1 MCDKRRLRS
10 ACAYA
15 QSDQSLCLEL
25 EYHMTVKLLTEHHWG
40 FLILKGGCTVSSES
54 TLVKMPH
61 CWKSHVT
68 AQIQI
73 FFSTFLIYI
82 FSQTLTLI
90 TEYFSFSAADILS
103 SEEQPEDEILPK
115 EIEHETQAP
124 LDTMEVSYRDTITI
138 EKQEEELPE
147 KELAPETKTK
157 DVEKEI
163 VIQADK
169 GPEDTIVTQDE
180 TYKQLVEIT
189 PKEKTNIVQ
198 VEIPTDKTS
207 VEKIDI
213 ELQPESFKVTEDETY
228 KETIEMMP
236 ETKPEVIEIPLD
248 ERFTESVEVTPQTRP
263 SVVEIDV
270 PKPADQIDASFE
282 ELLEFDIQPEIMD
295 VPEKER
301 FTQSVDIVPKERPS
315 SVEQIP
321 HVMDEVKIT
330 LKETAEDEQQPEK
343 ADVPEETKYKET
355 VEVTPK
361 DKTSVVEMEIVQSS
375 FKESLEVEKKPEDVS
390 ITEDQT
396 YKEIIEI
403 KPEQKPDVIEL
414 DISQVREDTELKFKE
429 IIEVEK
435 ASDIEIS
442 EEEKYKETLEVAV
455 KDKPSVVEI
464 EITKTPKEVEE
475 TVEITTES
483 KEKDVRITE
492 VVEFET
498 SPQVLETVE
507 DEKHKVTLEIAPKET
522 KPISEIE
529 EVSEVSEVTP
539 ELKTPLR
546 ETDVSPK
553 ETPIVDVSLLTTEE
567 ETQSDVSK
575 EEFTTIESVE
585 QIPEEQSSVDEVEV
599 SAPMQEVI
607 QTFRETIELEQQPQ
621 VADEQVQKALQLSS
635 ETPSLVEIETSKP
648 TEESL
653 ETVTMEHKPQQG
665 DIVTEEEHVPSVD
678 VTPKDTPKVDELE
691 VSSVSEETK
700 PIIEETLDHE
710 KPIITD
716 EDTVLSE
723 TAELLPK
730 EETAVYE
737 EEIPAPAEEIVE
749 LVRDT
754 IESEDR
760 LAHEESK
767 FQERLDI
774 TTAAQRVAEAE
785 VTLPEDADHLLESI
799 ESRQP
804 ESAVIVE
811 EEKQKRKPKVAPKDA
826 PKVDEIDIPLPD
838 EEVQQ
843 VFDEVVDGEKQP
855 ETTEVEASILDIE
868 IAPEKVSTILE
879 AEISAPTDET
889 VEEVRETLD
898 VEKQIVEAV
907 PEQLLRTQKI
917 AEKTPTI
924 VDIGDSLQTDEL
936 LMTVPDIDTVKQKP
950 ETQDTAEEIQNKH
963 GLEIK
968 PEETPKV
975 EEIEV
980 LVPSEDVKPLPT
992 DIEVEKQPLS
1002 SEEVVSLDT
1011 VDLLPKEET
1020 VIGEYELP
1028 VETEEKPQPIVEVQP
1043 ETADT
1048 SEEER
1053 HRQTKEIPE
1062 KALPEV
1068 DEIEESLP
1076 AESVQPTIEHLI
1088 EVTIKPDL
1096 SEVETP
1102 AELMEISPDEET
1114 VTTEVEISAP
1124 TDEVIEI
1131 EREMISVEKQPGKQT
1146 EDSFQE
1152 SMLISPKTSQVAQVE
1167 LDLSVQEEIKHVLK
1181 PDVSESAVIEEEQEK
1196 PVPQITA
1203 EIAPKVDELEILPG
1217 EEQHPISQVE
1227 ISLDTAAVVAEQK
1240 DIPVTKITAVSTEK
1254 VEIIDTLEKYPEREE
1269 TLEST
1274 LDISPKHKTTT
1285 EVEIPIVKEEKDHT
1299 VIERIEI
1306 QTQERDY
1313 EIPEEHTY
1321 QETLE
1326 ISTKSPNTIQID
1338 VPVPTEETIIVEE
1351 VEQPETFEITEEEK
1365 YSETIEITPKIP
1377 KAEEIQLEIP
1387 VDDTQVC
1394 EVSIPDEK
1402 KPEIAEITSEFA
1414 ELSPDK
1420 ESETTEVEVAA
1431 PVEEKI
1437 EVFRETMDIEKQVE
1451 ETEEFQAQELTD
1463 ITAKEPSAV
1472 EIKIPMPVEE
1482 THPLTELSVEVEK
1495 QPTVSGVV
1503 EESVEVLPESKS
1515 VSSDI
1520 SDKFE
1525 LELVPEKPDT
1535 DTVELIVSS
1544 EVPETADEEESIL
1557 VETEAPVAESI
1568 EYVRETIKL
1577 TDKEAPADDLTAQ
1590 DNITLEKGKP
1600 EDKGLKLDTLPEIT
1614 TKFPQ
1619 DGQIVEMEIYP
1630 DSIISESDQPI
1641 SFTVDSEIT
1650 PMMTPDSGK
1659 DTEDTSATVEISTK
1673 VSVEDQ
1679 DLQQEITLDVEVQD
1693 KIDKFVEETI
1703 ELAKKDIIASSQIE
1717 KESVEVPEETLY
1729 TEAIEIPAQEID
1741 SGKQLPEMVTL
1752 EFASTEGDIPTDVSG
1767 VKTELILDKPQEIPA
1782 LSAEEIE
1789 VEVTP
1794 EHVEIEQTK
1803 PQETTVDISKE
1814 LEETSTEIPIQEMHT
1829 LSEDMPEDL
1838 KKVSI
1843 DIKPAEALPIKLL
1856 EQEIDIEGIPE
1867 VLEEFP
1873 ATTETDW
1880 ASKLPL
1886 KSEKL
1891 SAEAPEK
1898 GEEEQPSDV
1907 SPTFADLVTET
1918 DESLTDI
1925 AAQVIEQ
1932 YAEEITKEILEA
1944 ATLGEPFP
1952 TEVSGM
1958 DVDIESSLPTETPE
1972 DEAAEVTVKVMSDTE
1987 MVSLDTEKPSQ
1998 VEQISEEITPEDT
2011 ISETAVADVE
2021 AADIEEFKPTVIA
2034 KSSDEKS
2041 AEVKEIGIDIAMPEN
2056 VDSIET
2062 EFPDQSTITEVTEP
2076 KTEETPIEK
2085 DKSPV
2090 VECDIR
2096 ETPTVTDEGKPI
2108 TVDETEILLKKT
2120 PEESTVE
2127 VDIIPE
2133 KPTVKEEIEIPAK
2146 KPTEETILAF
2156 DIQEKPVKPEEV
2168 SVDIPSEET
2177 PVTVEIDIMDKPIE
2191 EVQSERSVTTEEI
2204 LLETVQETK
2213 PETVPST
2220 FEIAL
2225 EEKSDETS
2233 EVSVEIPY
2241 DKTDVIVTE
2250 ESVVSEETEKPLTDV
2265 TEESTLDIHISE
2277 VSTVITDDSIVK
2289 PDEVKT
2295 KVSVEEK
2302 KPEEISPE
2310 ATPTQKDVLEIVPVE
2325 QKPDVSTLE
2334 MEISKDQPTVT
2345 EQIEIQSK
2353 IPKQETSIE
2362 IDLKEKAIEPYEV
2375 PFVVPTEEKTVS
2387 VELDLEEKPVDKD
2400 KEITVKE
2407 IVLET
2412 EPEVQE
2418 TKPTSIEIALA
2429 KKPEEVSVITVEV
2442 SDVEKDSEK
2451 PLAEETTLDFDI
2463 EETPSTVEKVAFVP
2477 VEGKEEISIE
2487 TQAKPREVPLDTD
2500 ISEIEVTKPVAEEEK
2515 PEEISPEVTPIQEEV
2530 LEIVPVGPKPDVS
2543 TLEMEISKDQPTVTE
2558 QIEIQSKMPKQE
2570 TAIEID
2576 LKEKPIEPYEVPFV
2590 VPTEEKTVSVEL
2602 DLEEKPVDKDKE
2614 ITVKEIVLETE
2625 PEVQETKP
2633 TSIEIALAKKP
2644 EEVSVI
2650 TVEVSDVEKDSE
2662 KPLAEETTL
2671 DFDIEETPS
2680 TVEEVAFVPV
2690 EGKEEISIETQAK
2703 PREVPLDTDISE
2715 IEVTKPVAE
2724 EEKPEEISPEVTPIQ
2739 EEVLEIVPVGPKP
2752 DVSTLE
2758 MEISKDQPTVTEQIE
2773 IQSKMPKQETA
2784 IEIDLKEKPIEPHEV
2799 SFVVPTEEKTV
2810 SVELD
2815 LEEKPVDK
2823 VITDKEITVKEIVL
2837 ETEAEVQETK
2847 PTSIEIALAKKP
2859 EEESVITVEVLDVE
2873 KDSEKLLAEETTLD
2887 FDIEETPSTVEEV
2900 AFVPVE
2906 EKEEVPIET
2915 QAKPREVPLDT
2926 EVSEIEVTKSVAE
2939 EEKPEE
2945 ISPEVTPI
2953 QKEVLEI
2960 VPVEPKPDV
2969 STLEMDISKDQPT
2982 VMEQIEIQSKMPKQ
2996 ETSIEID
3003 LKEKPIEPQV
3013 VSFDVPTEEK
3023 TVSVEL
3029 DLEEKPVDKDKE
3041 ITVKEIVLETEP
3053 DFQETKPTT
3062 IEIALAKKP
3071 EEESVITVEVL
3082 DVENDSEKTLAE
3094 ETTLDF
3100 DIEETPSTVEEVAF
3114 VPVEGKEEVPIETQA
3129 KPKEVPLDTEV
3140 SEIEVTKPVAEE
3152 EKPEE
3157 IAPEVTPIQK
3167 EVLEIVPVGP
3177 KPDVSTLEMDI
3188 SKGKPT
3194 VTEQIEIQS
3203 KMPKQETSI
3212 EIDLKEKPIE
3222 PHEVSFVVPTEE
3234 KTVSVDLELEEKPVD
3249 KDKEITVKEIV
3260 LETEPEVQETKPT
3273 SIEIALAKKPE
3284 EESVITVEVL
3294 DVEKDSEKPWAE
3306 ETTLDFD
3313 IEETPST
3320 VEEVAF
3326 VPGEGKEEISIE
3338 TQAKPKEERV
3348 PLDTEV
3354 SEIEITKPASVPV
3367 EEVKEKSEET
3377 TLKIDISEKATEMEK
3392 TTVEIPVD
3400 LSEKPTEMEKTT
3412 VEIPIEQQPEEVTVR
3427 ISEEEKLPVEETEAR
3442 FTETIEF
3449 APKFVKT
3456 LKDITIP
3463 EGDKIELVVEF
3474 QSYPESEVS
3483 WFIDDQP
3490 VTESPDFLIII
3501 EREYSKLTI
3510 PDVFLEDEGEYKV
3523 VVENKL
3529 GSVTSICYLTVICEY
3544 NSLPRIFQC
3553 LSNTYISR
3561 FFPKSFFQGIR
3572 SESCYFK
3579 KYYLVSY
3586 IQKLSDA

>member
-1 MCDKRRLRS
+1 MCLYVRLEVFTR
-10 ACAYA
+10 YL
-15 QSDQSLCLEL
+15 SL
-25 EYHMTVKLLTEHHWG
+25 
-40 FLILKGGCTVSSES
+40 
-54 TLVKMPH
+54 
-61 CWKSHVT
+61 
-68 AQIQI
+68 
-73 FFSTFLIYI
+73 
-82 FSQTLTLI
+82 
-90 TEYFSFSAADILS
+90 SAADILS
-103 SEEQPEDEILPK
+103 SEEQPEDETLPK
-115 EIEHETQAP
+115 AVEHETQAP

-147 KELAPETKTK
+147 KELAPEIKMK
-157 DVEKEI
+157 DVEKEV

-169 GPEDTIVTQDE
+169 GPEDTIVTQEE

-213 ELQPESFKVTEDETY
+213 ELQPESFKVSEDEMY

-236 ETKPEVIEIPLD
+236 ETKPEVMEIPLD

-263 SVVEIDV
+263 SVVEIDI
-270 PKPADQIDASFE
+270 PQTADQIETSFE
-282 ELLEFDIQPEIMD
+282 ELLEFEIQPEIMD

-301 FTQSVDIVPKERPS
+301 FTQSVDIVPKEIPS
-315 SVEQIP
+315 SLEQIP

-330 LKETAEDEQQPEK
+330 LKEFTEDEQQPDK
-343 ADVPEETKYKET
+343 ADLPEETKYKET

-361 DKTSVVEMEIVQSS
+361 DKTSVVEMEIVQPS

-396 YKEIIEI
+396 YKKIIEL
-403 KPEQKPDVIEL
+403 KPEQKPDVIEF
-414 DISQVREDTELKFKE
+414 DISQLREDTELKFKE

-435 ASDIEIS
+435 APDIEIS
-442 EEEKYKETLEVAV
+442 EEERYKETLEVAV

-507 DEKHKVTLEIAPKET
+507 DEKHKVTLEIAPKEAQ
-522 KPISEIE
+522 PISE

-546 ETDVSPK
+546 ETEISPQ
-553 ETPIVDVSLLTTEE
+553 ETPIVDVSLLSSEE

-585 QIPEEQSSVDEVEV
+585 QIQEEQSSVDEVEV

-607 QTFRETIELEQQPQ
+607 QTFRETIELEHQPQ
-621 VADEQVQKALQLSS
+621 VADEQVQKALELSS
-635 ETPSLVEIETSKP
+635 ETPSHVEIETPKP
-648 TEESL
+648 SEESL

-665 DIVTEEEHVPSVD
+665 YIVTEEEHVPSVD
-678 VTPKDTPKVDELE
+678 VTPKDTPEVDVLEL
-691 VSSVSEETK
+691 SSVSEETK

-710 KPIITD
+710 KPSI
-716 EDTVLSE
+716 
-723 TAELLPK
+723 TAEDIVLFETTNLLPK

-737 EEIPAPAEEIVE
+737 EEIPAPAEEIIE

-760 LAHEESK
+760 LAPEEGR

-774 TTAAQRVAEAE
+774 TTEAQKVAEVEA
-785 VTLPEDADHLLESI
+785 TLPEDADHLLESI

-811 EEKQKRKPKVAPKDA
+811 EEKQKRKPRVAPKDA

-843 VFDEVVDGEKQP
+843 VFEEVVDGEKQP
-855 ETTEVEASILDIE
+855 ETTEVETSILDIE
-868 IAPEKVSTILE
+868 IAPEKVSTVLE

-889 VEEVRETLD
+889 VEVVRETFD
-898 VEKQIVEAV
+898 VEKQIVESPVA
-907 PEQLLRTQKI
+907 EQLQRTQKI
-917 AEKTPTI
+917 AEKAPTI
-924 VDIGDSLQTDEL
+924 VEIGDSLQTDEL

-950 ETQDTAEEIQNKH
+950 ETQDIAEEIQNED

-980 LVPSEDVKPLPT
+980 LVRSEDVKPIST

-1002 SEEVVSLDT
+1002 SEEVVSVDT
-1011 VDLLPKEET
+1011 VELLPKEET

-1043 ETADT
+1043 ETADF

-1053 HRQTKEIPE
+1053 HRQTEELPE
-1062 KALPEV
+1062 KDLPEV
-1068 DEIEESLP
+1068 EEIEESLP
-1076 AESVQPTIEHLI
+1076 AESVQPTSEHLTKV
-1088 EVTIKPDL
+1088 EIKPDL
-1096 SEVETP
+1096 SEVETQ

-1131 EREMISVEKQPGKQT
+1131 EREMLTVEKQPDKQT

-1152 SMLISPKTSQVAQVE
+1152 SILISPKTSQVAQIE
-1167 LDLSVQEEIKHVLK
+1167 FDLSVQEEIKHVLK
-1181 PDVSESAVIEEEQEK
+1181 PDVSESAAIEEEQEK

-1203 EIAPKVDELEILPG
+1203 EIAPKVDELEILPD
-1217 EEQHPISQVE
+1217 EKQHPITQVE
-1227 ISLDTAAVVAEQK
+1227 ISLDTAAEVAEQK
-1240 DIPVTKITAVSTEK
+1240 DIPETKISAVSTEE
-1254 VEIIDTLEKYPEREE
+1254 VEIIDTSEKYPEREE

-1274 LDISPKHKTTT
+1274 LDILPKHKTTT
-1285 EVEIPIVKEEKDHT
+1285 EVEIPIVKEEKDQT

-1306 QTQERDY
+1306 QRQERDY

-1321 QETLE
+1321 QKTLE
-1326 ISTKSPNTIQID
+1326 ISTKSPSTIQID

-1365 YSETIEITPKIP
+1365 HSETIEITPKIP

-1387 VDDTQVC
+1387 VDDTPVY
-1394 EVSIPDEK
+1394 EVSTPDEK

-1414 ELSPDK
+1414 EISTDK
-1420 ESETTEVEVAA
+1420 EFETTEVEVAA
-1431 PVEEKI
+1431 PVEEQI
-1437 EVFRETMDIEKQVE
+1437 EVFRETMDIEKQVG
-1451 ETEEFQAQELTD
+1451 ETEQFQAQEITD
-1463 ITAKEPSAV
+1463 ITAKTPSVV
-1472 EIKIPMPVEE
+1472 EIQIPMPVEE
-1482 THPLTELSVEVEK
+1482 THPLSELSVEVEK
-1495 QPTVSGVV
+1495 QPTVSDVV
-1503 EESVEVLPESKS
+1503 EESIDVLPESKS
-1515 VSSDI
+1515 VPSDI
-1520 SDKFE
+1520 SDNFE

-1535 DTVELIVSS
+1535 DAVELIVSS
-1544 EVPETADEEESIL
+1544 QVPETVDEEESIL

-1577 TDKEAPADDLTAQ
+1577 TDKEAPAEDLTAQ

-1600 EDKGLKLDTLPEIT
+1600 EDKGLELDTMPEIT
-1614 TKFPQ
+1614 TKVPQ
-1619 DGQIVEMEIYP
+1619 DGQIVEMEIHP

-1641 SFTVDSEIT
+1641 FFTADSEIT
-1650 PMMTPDSGK
+1650 HMVTPDTEK

-1673 VSVEDQ
+1673 VSVDEQ

-1729 TEAIEIPAQEID
+1729 TEAIEIPAEEID

-1752 EFASTEGDIPTDVSG
+1752 EFASIEGDIPTDVSG
-1767 VKTELILDKPQEIPA
+1767 VETEMILDKSQEIPA
-1782 LSAEEIE
+1782 LSAEETE
-1789 VEVTP
+1789 VEITP
-1794 EHVEIEQTK
+1794 EHAEIEQTK

-1814 LEETSTEIPIQEMHT
+1814 LEETPTEIPIQEMHA
-1829 LSEDMPEDL
+1829 LSEDIPEGL
-1838 KKVSI
+1838 KKASI

-1856 EQEIDIEGIPE
+1856 EQEIDVEGIPE

-1891 SAEAPEK
+1891 SAEAPEE

-1944 ATLGEPFP
+1944 ATLGEPLP
-1952 TEVSGM
+1952 TEVSRM
-1958 DVDIESSLPTETPE
+1958 DVDVESSLPTETPE
-1972 DEAAEVTVKVMSDTE
+1972 DEAAEVTVKVISDTE
-1987 MVSLDTEKPSQ
+1987 MVSVDTEKPSQ

-2011 ISETAVADVE
+2011 ISETAGADVE
-2021 AADIEEFKPTVIA
+2021 AADIEESKPTIIA
-2034 KSSDEKS
+2034 ESSDEKPT
-2041 AEVKEIGIDIAMPEN
+2041 EVKEIGLDIAMHEN
-2056 VDSIET
+2056 VDAIET
-2062 EFPDQSTITEVTEP
+2062 EFPDQSTITEVTVP

-2090 VECDIR
+2090 VEYDIE
-2096 ETPTVTDEGKPI
+2096 ETPMVTDEGKQI

-2146 KPTEETILAF
+2146 KPTEETVLAF

-2168 SVDIPSEET
+2168 SFDIPSEET
-2177 PVTVEIDIMDKPIE
+2177 PVTVEIDIMDKPAE
-2191 EVQSERSVTTEEI
+2191 DVKSERSVTTEEI
-2204 LLETVQETK
+2204 VLETVQESK
-2213 PETVPST
+2213 PETLPST

-2225 EEKSDETS
+2225 EEKSGETS

-2250 ESVVSEETEKPLTDV
+2250 ESVVSEETEKPVTDV
-2265 TEESTLDIHISE
+2265 TEESTLDIPISK
-2277 VSTVITDDSIVK
+2277 VSTVIPDDSVVK
-2289 PDEVKT
+2289 PDDVKT
-2295 KVSVEEK
+2295 KVIVESEK

-2310 ATPTQKDVLEIVPVE
+2310 VTPIQKEVLEIVPVE
-2325 QKPDVSTLE
+2325 PKPDVSTLE
-2334 MEISKDQPTVT
+2334 IDMSKDKPIVK
-2345 EQIEIQSK
+2345 EQIEIKSK
-2353 IPKQETSIE
+2353 MPKQETSIE
-2362 IDLKEKAIEPYEV
+2362 IDLKEKPLEPHEV
-2375 PFVVPTEEKTVS
+2375 SFSVPTEEKPVS

-2400 KEITVKE
+2400 KETTVKE

-2412 EPEVQE
+2412 DAEDQE

-2429 KKPEEVSVITVEV
+2429 KKPEEESVITVEV
-2442 SDVEKDSEK
+2442 
-2451 PLAEETTLDFDI
+2451 L
-2463 EETPSTVEKVAFVP
+2463 
-2477 VEGKEEISIE
+2477 
-2487 TQAKPREVPLDTD
+2487 
-2500 ISEIEVTKPVAEEEK
+2500 
-2515 PEEISPEVTPIQEEV
+2515 
-2530 LEIVPVGPKPDVS
+2530 
-2543 TLEMEISKDQPTVTE
+2543 
-2558 QIEIQSKMPKQE
+2558 
-2570 TAIEID
+2570 
-2576 LKEKPIEPYEVPFV
+2576 
-2590 VPTEEKTVSVEL
+2590 
-2602 DLEEKPVDKDKE
+2602 
-2614 ITVKEIVLETE
+2614 
-2625 PEVQETKP
+2625 
-2633 TSIEIALAKKP
+2633 
-2644 EEVSVI
+2644 
-2650 TVEVSDVEKDSE
+2650 DVEKDSE

-2690 EGKEEISIETQAK
+2690 EGKKEISIETQAK
-2703 PREVPLDTDISE
+2703 PREVPLDTEVSEIEVTNPVAEEEKPEEISPEVTPIQKEVLEIVPVTPKPDVSSLEMDISKDQPTVTEQIEIQSKMTKQITSIEIDLKEKPIEAHEVPFVVPTEEKAVSVELDLEEKPVDKDKETTVKEIVLETEAEDQETKPTSIEIALSKKPEEESVITVEFLDVEKDTEKAKAEETTLDFDIEETPSTMEKFAFVPVEGKEEISIETQARPREVPLDTEVSE

-2739 EEVLEIVPVGPKP
+2739 KEVLDIVPVEPKP
-2752 DVSTLE
+2752 DVSSLE
-2758 MEISKDQPTVTEQIE
+2758 MDISKDQPTVTEQIE
-2773 IQSKMPKQETA
+2773 IQSKMQKQETS
-2784 IEIDLKEKPIEPHEV
+2784 IEIDLKEKPIEAHEV
-2799 SFVVPTEEKTV
+2799 PFVVPTEEKTV

-2823 VITDKEITVKEIVL
+2823 DKETTVKEIVL
-2837 ETEAEVQETK
+2837 ETEAEDQETK

-2873 KDSEKLLAEETTLD
+2873 KDSEKSLAEETTLD

-2900 AFVPVE
+2900 AFVPFE
-2906 EKEEVPIET
+2906 EKEDLPIET

-2926 EVSEIEVTKSVAE
+2926 E
-2939 EEKPEE
+2939 
-2945 ISPEVTPI
+2945 
-2953 QKEVLEI
+2953 
-2960 VPVEPKPDV
+2960 D
-2969 STLEMDISKDQPT
+2969 
-2982 VMEQIEIQSKMPKQ
+2982 
-2996 ETSIEID
+2996 
-3003 LKEKPIEPQV
+3003 
-3013 VSFDVPTEEK
+3013 
-3023 TVSVEL
+3023 
-3029 DLEEKPVDKDKE
+3029 
-3041 ITVKEIVLETEP
+3041 
-3053 DFQETKPTT
+3053 
-3062 IEIALAKKP
+3062 
-3071 EEESVITVEVL
+3071 
-3082 DVENDSEKTLAE
+3082 
-3094 ETTLDF
+3094 
-3100 DIEETPSTVEEVAF
+3100 
-3114 VPVEGKEEVPIETQA
+3114 
-3129 KPKEVPLDTEV
+3129 
-3140 SEIEVTKPVAEE
+3140 SEIEVTKP
-3152 EKPEE
+3152 
-3157 IAPEVTPIQK
+3157 
-3167 EVLEIVPVGP
+3167 
-3177 KPDVSTLEMDI
+3177 
-3188 SKGKPT
+3188 
-3194 VTEQIEIQS
+3194 
-3203 KMPKQETSI
+3203 
-3212 EIDLKEKPIE
+3212 
-3222 PHEVSFVVPTEE
+3222 
-3234 KTVSVDLELEEKPVD
+3234 
-3249 KDKEITVKEIV
+3249 
-3260 LETEPEVQETKPT
+3260 
-3273 SIEIALAKKPE
+3273 
-3284 EESVITVEVL
+3284 
-3294 DVEKDSEKPWAE
+3294 
-3306 ETTLDFD
+3306 
-3313 IEETPST
+3313 
-3320 VEEVAF
+3320 
-3326 VPGEGKEEISIE
+3326 
-3338 TQAKPKEERV
+3338 
-3348 PLDTEV
+3348 
-3354 SEIEITKPASVPV
+3354 ASVPI

-3377 TLKIDISEKATEMEK
+3377 ILEVDISEKLTEMQK
-3392 TTVEIPVD
+3392 SSVEIPVD
-3400 LSEKPTEMEKTT
+3400 LSEKPTEIEKMT
-3412 VEIPIEQQPEEVTVR
+3412 VDIPVEQQPEEVTVH
-3427 ISEEEKLPVEETEAR
+3427 ISEEEKLHVEETEAR

-3456 LKDITIP
+3456 LKDITIL

-3544 NSLPRIFQC
+3544 NILPGIFQY
-3553 LSNTYISR
+3553 LSNWGLCSLHTSWVKVFRIIPEFR
-3561 FFPKSFFQGIR
+3561 ILRLTFCRKSA
-3572 SESCYFK
+3572 SKC
-3579 KYYLVSY
+3579 
-3586 IQKLSDA
+3586 

>member
-1 MCDKRRLRS
+1 M
-10 ACAYA
+10 
-15 QSDQSLCLEL
+15 
-25 EYHMTVKLLTEHHWG
+25 
-40 FLILKGGCTVSSES
+40 
-54 TLVKMPH
+54 
-61 CWKSHVT
+61 
-68 AQIQI
+68 
-73 FFSTFLIYI
+73 
-82 FSQTLTLI
+82 
-90 TEYFSFSAADILS
+90 S
-103 SEEQPEDEILPK
+103 SEEQPEDETLPK

-147 KELAPETKTK
+147 KELLPETKTK

-301 FTQSVDIVPKERPS
+301 FTQSVDIVPKEIPS
-315 SVEQIP
+315 SLEQIP

-361 DKTSVVEMEIVQSS
+361 DKTSVVEMEIVQPS

-553 ETPIVDVSLLTTEE
+553 ETPLVDVSLLSTEE

-737 EEIPAPAEEIVE
+737 EEIPAPAEEIIE

-907 PEQLLRTQKI
+907 PEQLQRTQKI
-917 AEKTPTI
+917 AEKIPTI

-1254 VEIIDTLEKYPEREE
+1254 VEIIDTSEKYPEREE

-1451 ETEEFQAQELTD
+1451 ETEEYQAQELTD

-1472 EIKIPMPVEE
+1472 EIQIPMPVEE

-1495 QPTVSGVV
+1495 QPTVSDVV

-1535 DTVELIVSS
+1535 DTVELTVSS

-1600 EDKGLKLDTLPEIT
+1600 EDTGLKLDTLPEIT
-1614 TKFPQ
+1614 TKVPQ

-1641 SFTVDSEIT
+1641 SFTADSEIT

-1767 VKTELILDKPQEIPA
+1767 VETELILDKPQEIPA
-1782 LSAEEIE
+1782 LSAEETE

-1944 ATLGEPFP
+1944 ATLGEPLP

-2034 KSSDEKS
+2034 KSSDEKP
-2041 AEVKEIGIDIAMPEN
+2041 AEVKEICIDIAMPEN

-2090 VECDIR
+2090 VEYDIK

-2168 SVDIPSEET
+2168 SFDIPSEET

-2191 EVQSERSVTTEEI
+2191 EVKSERSVTTEEI

-2277 VSTVITDDSIVK
+2277 VSTVITDDSVVK

-2310 ATPTQKDVLEIVPVE
+2310 ATPTQKEVLEIVPVE

-2345 EQIEIQSK
+2345 EQMEIQSK
-2353 IPKQETSIE
+2353 IPKQQTSIE
-2362 IDLKEKAIEPYEV
+2362 IDLKEKPIEPHEV
-2375 PFVVPTEEKTVS
+2375 PFVVLTEEKTVS
-2387 VELDLEEKPVDKD
+2387 VELDLEEKPVDK
-2400 KEITVKE
+2400 
-2407 IVLET
+2407 
-2412 EPEVQE
+2412 
-2418 TKPTSIEIALA
+2418 
-2429 KKPEEVSVITVEV
+2429 
-2442 SDVEKDSEK
+2442 
-2451 PLAEETTLDFDI
+2451 
-2463 EETPSTVEKVAFVP
+2463 
-2477 VEGKEEISIE
+2477 G
-2487 TQAKPREVPLDTD
+2487 
-2500 ISEIEVTKPVAEEEK
+2500 
-2515 PEEISPEVTPIQEEV
+2515 
-2530 LEIVPVGPKPDVS
+2530 
-2543 TLEMEISKDQPTVTE
+2543 
-2558 QIEIQSKMPKQE
+2558 
-2570 TAIEID
+2570 
-2576 LKEKPIEPYEVPFV
+2576 
-2590 VPTEEKTVSVEL
+2590 
-2602 DLEEKPVDKDKE
+2602 KE

-2690 EGKEEISIETQAK
+2690 EGKEEISIVTKTK

-2715 IEVTKPVAE
+2715 IEVTKPIAE

-2799 SFVVPTEEKTV
+2799 SYVVPTEEKTV

-2823 VITDKEITVKEIVL
+2823 VISDKEITVKESVL

-2926 EVSEIEVTKSVAE
+2926 EVSEIEVTKPVAE

-3023 TVSVEL
+3023 TVSVDL

-3082 DVENDSEKTLAE
+3082 DVEKDSEKTLAE

-3100 DIEETPSTVEEVAF
+3100 DIEETPSTVEDAAF

-3294 DVEKDSEKPWAE
+3294 DVEKDSEKPLAE

-3320 VEEVAF
+3320 SSVEEVAF
-3326 VPGEGKEEISIE
+3326 VPGEGKEEISIK
-3338 TQAKPKEERV
+3338 TQAKPKEEHV

-3377 TLKIDISEKATEMEK
+3377 TLQIDISEKATEMEK

-3412 VEIPIEQQPEEVTVR
+3412 VEIPIEQQPEEVTVH

-3544 NSLPRIFQC
+3544 NSLPGIFQC